1 MQNLNV
7 RLLALVLA
15 LSAVTVGTTWAA
27 PAAQDDEGVIEG
39 YVFLDSDGD
48 GELDLD
54 EPGIEGLTLRLEGE
68 LEKSTK
74 TDLAGGYGFSKLPDG
89 DYTVT
94 VEPGEDYAT
103 AELDSLEVTIEDG
116 DVTSNVNFG
125 LREASDT
132 AEDLAAADDT
142 SADTTE
148 GSTADATSDDTTDAD
163 ATDAAD
169 EADAADAEP
178 AAVDAAAINAL
189 VQQMIDGMGED
200 ASEAE
205 VRAAFEQALVAARAE
220 GTEDEMNAA
229 IDQALASMASQDAA
243 NDDADAASDSTD
255 DEADTSA
262 DDADEAMADAAAT
275 QDDAAETEDI
285 DDLPATGAG
294 GPIGIGM
301 LVVLVLALV
310 GGLGRTME
318 RRQSV

>member
-68 LEKSTK
+68 LNKSTK

-89 DYTVT
+89 DYTVS

-116 DVTSNVNFG
+116 DVTSNVNFA
-125 LREASDT
+125 LREATDM
-132 AEDLAAADDT
+132 AEDDT
-142 SADTTE
+142 SADATADE
-148 GSTADATSDDTTDAD
+148 STADATADDTTGDAATDSADMAD
-163 ATDAAD
+163 ATDS
-169 EADAADAEP
+169 EAS
-178 AAVDAAAINAL
+178 AVDAAAISAL

-200 ASEAE
+200 ASEEE
-205 VRAAFEQALVAARAE
+205 VRAAFEQALAAARAE

-243 NDDADAASDSTD
+243 DDDADEGSDADADHADDDAAD
-255 DEADTSA
+255 
-262 DDADEAMADAAAT
+262 DDADEAMG
-275 QDDAAETEDI
+275 DDADDAMHDDAVAPV

-301 LVVLVLALV
+301 LVVLILVLI

-318 RRQSV
+318 RRQSI